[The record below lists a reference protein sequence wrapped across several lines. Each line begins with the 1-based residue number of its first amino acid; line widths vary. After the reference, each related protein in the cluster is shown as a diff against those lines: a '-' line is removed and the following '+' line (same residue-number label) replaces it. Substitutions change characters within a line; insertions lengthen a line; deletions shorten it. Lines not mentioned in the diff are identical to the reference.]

1 MREHAGPTLQVS
13 RRQSQ
18 PHPAGGVVALVDV
31 TDHRYRRINT
41 ATGRESRLRF
51 EEELFMSGPTE
62 EELSQDYS
70 WENRRLIL
78 ASLEPKSE
86 NTSGV
91 DTPLASQQPPF
102 ENE

>member
-1 MREHAGPTLQVS
+1 
-13 RRQSQ
+13 
-18 PHPAGGVVALVDV
+18 
-31 TDHRYRRINT
+31 
-41 ATGRESRLRF
+41 
-51 EEELFMSGPTE
+51 MSGPTE